1 MISIKVRSGQTEKE
15 MSARKTLAILKST
28 ADRSRGTESGREL
41 QSEQPEQPKNSRVR
55 VAGSLWG

>member
-1 MISIKVRSGQTEKE
+1 MISIKVRSGQMEKE

-41 QSEQPEQPKNSRVR
+41 QSEQPKNSRVR